1 WTASADAVLI
11 GSGWR
16 TRDWVEDDAIMNQ
29 LRLDPARQL
38 IGAQCS
44 GALVLHRLGLL
55 ADGVACT
62 DGMTRPMLEQRGVAV
77 APRAFRATGTVATA
91 GGCLASQYLAAWV
104 LLRLAGEQ
112 TAREIL
118 SYVAPVGEERDYV
131 ERALSAVSAPENAL
145 S

>member
-1 WTASADAVLI
+1 
-11 GSGWR
+11 
-16 TRDWVEDDAIMNQ
+16 
-29 LRLDPARQL
+29 
-38 IGAQCS
+38 
-44 GALVLHRLGLL
+44 LGLL

-77 APRAFRATGTVATA
+77 APRAFRATGNVATA